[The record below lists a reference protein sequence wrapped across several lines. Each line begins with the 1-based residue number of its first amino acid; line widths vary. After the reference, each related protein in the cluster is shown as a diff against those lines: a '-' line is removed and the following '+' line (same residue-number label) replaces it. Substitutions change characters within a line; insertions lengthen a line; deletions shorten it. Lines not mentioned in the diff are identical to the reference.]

1 MIASQTVDET
11 PGLRRSAHEASG
23 GRGADARWLALVPLG
38 VALVLGALL
47 LPRRAAPE
55 SVPLPVADR
64 VALARVVAS
73 DTELAERARRDPLPG
88 DVRALGSALRQF
100 HTREAA
106 DADNQQLFDARH
118 SVDMALVDVL
128 HDATAGA
135 APLVAL
141 RAVQL
146 EGFLDEVRK
155 FEATGQRSPELDAL
169 AGAFVRSLTLE
180 GWCEGH
186 TLAPDATV
194 LRVMF
199 KHMWNGFLG
208 LDARPELR
216 PTIDEE
222 RALYAFYLSHA
233 HPSKTMRDALHA
245 ARRGAHDARS
255 CLALD
260 EAERAAT
267 EAWRIEHIARLAKI
281 DPAYPADYARG
292 VASFRRGDFG
302 TSAMAF
308 QAWLQAHPGGPLA
321 LRAQNFLR
329 AAAAADRVD

>member
-1 MIASQTVDET
+1 M
-11 PGLRRSAHEASG
+11 
-23 GRGADARWLALVPLG
+23 WLALVPLS

-55 SVPLPVADR
+55 SVPLPIADR
-64 VALARVVAS
+64 SALSRTVAADA
-73 DTELAERARRDPLPG
+73 ELAERARRDPLPG
-88 DVRALGSALRQF
+88 AVRALGSAVRTF

-106 DADNQQLFDARH
+106 DAESQQLFDARRA
-118 SVDMALVDVL
+118 VDTALVDAL
-128 HDATAGA
+128 HGGVES
-135 APLVAL
+135 LIAL

-146 EGFLDEVRK
+146 EEFLGEVQK

-169 AGAFVRSLTLE
+169 AGAFVRSLTIE

-186 TLAPDATV
+186 QLAPDATV

-199 KHMWNGFLG
+199 KHMWNAFLG
-208 LDARPELR
+208 LESQAELR
-216 PTIDEE
+216 PTLDEE

-233 HPSKTMRDALHA
+233 HPSKAMREALAA
-245 ARRGAHDARS
+245 ARRGAHDQRS
-255 CLALD
+255 CTALD

-267 EAWRIEHIARLAKI
+267 EAWRIEHITRLAAI
-281 DPAYPADYARG
+281 DPSYPADYARG

-302 TSAMAF
+302 ASAVAF

-321 LRAQNFLR
+321 LRAANFLR
-329 AAAAADRVD
+329 AAAAADRVE

>member
-1 MIASQTVDET
+1 MIASPTVDEVS
-11 PGLRRSAHEASG
+11 RRHEARDS
-23 GRGADARWLALVPLG
+23 ARLALVPLG

-55 SVPLPVADR
+55 SVPLPIADR
-64 VALARVVAS
+64 GALARVVAA
-73 DTELAERARRDPLPG
+73 DTDLAERARREPLPG
-88 DVRALGSALRQF
+88 EVRALGSAVRAF

-106 DADNQQLFDARH
+106 DADSQQLFDARRA
-118 SVDMALVDVL
+118 VDAALVDVL
-128 HDATAGA
+128 RGGIE
-135 APLVAL
+135 PLVAL

-146 EGFLDEVRK
+146 EGFLGEVQK
-155 FEATGQRSPELDAL
+155 FEATGRRSPELDAL
-169 AGAFVRSLTLE
+169 AGAFVRSLTIE

-199 KHMWNGFLG
+199 KHMWDAFLG
-208 LDARPELR
+208 LDARAELR
-216 PTIDEE
+216 PTLDEE
-222 RALYAFYLSHA
+222 RALYAFYLSHP
-233 HPSKTMRDALHA
+233 HPSKTMREAIAA
-245 ARRGAHDARS
+245 ARRGAHDQRS
-255 CLALD
+255 CVALD

-267 EAWRIEHIARLAKI
+267 EAWRLEHIARLASL

-302 TSAMAF
+302 TSAAAF
-308 QAWLQAHPGGPLA
+308 GAWLQAHPDGPLA

-329 AAAAADRVD
+329 AAAAADRVE

>member
-1 MIASQTVDET
+1 MIASSIVDEPSRRQ
-11 PGLRRSAHEASG
+11 PGR
-23 GRGADARWLALVPLG
+23 DPMWLALVPLG

-55 SVPLPVADR
+55 SVPLPVPDR
-64 VALARVVAS
+64 AALARAVAA
-73 DTELAERARRDPLPG
+73 DTELADRARREPLPG
-88 DVRALGSALRQF
+88 AVRALGSAVRTF

-106 DADNQQLFDARH
+106 DADNQQLFDARR
-118 SVDMALVDVL
+118 SVDEALVDAL
-128 HDATAGA
+128 RAGVE
-135 APLVAL
+135 PLVAL

-146 EGFLDEVRK
+146 EGFVEEVHR

-169 AGAFVRSLTLE
+169 AGGFVRSLTLE

-186 TLAPDATV
+186 TIAADTTV

-199 KHMWNGFLG
+199 KHMWNSFLG
-208 LDARPELR
+208 LDGRPELR
-216 PTIDEE
+216 PTLDEE

-233 HPSKTMRDALHA
+233 HPSKTMRDALGA
-245 ARRGAHDARS
+245 ARRGARDARS

-260 EAERAAT
+260 EADRAAT
-267 EAWRIEHIARLAKI
+267 EAWRLDHIARLAAI
-281 DPAYPADYARG
+281 DPSYPADYARG

-302 TSAMAF
+302 RSAMAF
-308 QAWLQAHPGGPLA
+308 QAWLEAHPTGPLA

-329 AAAAADRVD
+329 AAAAADRAP

>member
-1 MIASQTVDET
+1 MIASQAVDDA
-11 PGLRRSAHEASG
+11 PGFRPARE
-23 GRGADARWLALVPLG
+23 GREGRDAVWLALVPLG

-47 LPRRAAPE
+47 LPRRATPE
-55 SVPLPVADR
+55 FVPLPVADHA
-64 VALARVVAS
+64 ALARVVAA
-73 DTELAERARRDPLPG
+73 DTQLAERARRDPLPG
-88 DVRALGSALRQF
+88 AVRALGSALRTF

-106 DADNQQLFDARH
+106 DADTQQLFDARRA
-118 SVDMALVDVL
+118 VDTALLDAL
-128 HDATAGA
+128 HDPAGA
-135 APLVAL
+135 EPLVAL

-146 EGFLDEVRK
+146 EGFMDEVRR
-155 FEATGQRSPELDAL
+155 FEVTGQTSPELDAL

-186 TLAPDATV
+186 TIAPDGAV

-208 LDARPELR
+208 LDGVDGRAELR
-216 PTIDEE
+216 LTLDEE
-222 RALYAFYLSHA
+222 RVLYAFYLSHA
-233 HPSKTMRDALHA
+233 HPSKTMRDALSA

-260 EAERAAT
+260 EAERSAT
-267 EAWRIEHIARLAKI
+267 EAWRIDHIARFAKI
-281 DPAYPADYARG
+281 DPSYPADYARG

-302 TSAMAF
+302 TSALAF
-308 QAWLQAHPGGPLA
+308 QAWAAAHPGGPLS

-329 AAAAADRVD
+329 AAAAAERVE

>member
-1 MIASQTVDET
+1 M
-11 PGLRRSAHEASG
+11 
-23 GRGADARWLALVPLG
+23 WLALVPLG

-55 SVPLPVADR
+55 SVPLPVADHA
-64 VALARVVAS
+64 ALARVVAS
-73 DTELAERARRDPLPG
+73 DAELAGRARRDPLPG
-88 DVRALGSALRQF
+88 AVRALGSALRTF

-106 DADNQQLFDARH
+106 DADTQQLFDARRA
-118 SVDMALVDVL
+118 VDTALVDVL
-128 HDATAGA
+128 HDPAGA
-135 APLVAL
+135 EPLVAL

-146 EGFLDEVRK
+146 EGFMDEVRR
-155 FEATGQRSPELDAL
+155 FEATGQKSPELDAL
-169 AGAFVRSLTLE
+169 AGAFVRSLTVE

-186 TLAPDATV
+186 TIAPDGAV

-208 LDARPELR
+208 LDARAELR
-216 PTIDEE
+216 PTLDEE
-222 RALYAFYLSHA
+222 RVLYAFYLSHA
-233 HPSKTMRDALHA
+233 HPSKTMRDALSA
-245 ARRGAHDARS
+245 ARRGAHDARA

-267 EAWRIEHIARLAKI
+267 EAWRIDHIARLAKI
-281 DPAYPADYARG
+281 DPSYPADYARG

-302 TSAMAF
+302 TSALAF
-308 QAWLQAHPGGPLA
+308 QAWVAAHPGGALA

-329 AAAAADRVD
+329 AAAAAERAD

>member
-1 MIASQTVDET
+1 MIASTTVDEA
-11 PGLRRSAHEASG
+11 PRRHEA
-23 GRGADARWLALVPLG
+23 RDATRLALVPLG

-47 LPRRAAPE
+47 LPRRAAPD
-55 SVPLPVADR
+55 SVPLPVPDR
-64 VALARVVAS
+64 VALAKVVAA
-73 DTELAERARRDPLPG
+73 DTELAGRARREPLPAA
-88 DVRALGSALRQF
+88 VRALGSAVRAF

-106 DADNQQLFDARH
+106 DEGSQQLFDARR
-118 SVDMALVDVL
+118 SVDAALVDVL
-128 HDATAGA
+128 RGGVQ
-135 APLVAL
+135 PLIAL

-146 EGFLDEVRK
+146 DGFLAEVRK
-155 FEATGQRSPELDAL
+155 FETTGERSPELDAL
-169 AGAFVRSLTLE
+169 AGAFVRSLTIE
-180 GWCEGH
+180 GWCQGH

-199 KHMWNGFLG
+199 KHMWDAFLG

-216 PTIDEE
+216 PTLDEE

-233 HPSKTMRDALHA
+233 HPSKTMREAISA
-245 ARRGAHDARS
+245 ARRGAHDSRS
-255 CLALD
+255 CTALE

-267 EAWRIEHIARLAKI
+267 EAWRIEHITRLASI
-281 DPAYPADYARG
+281 DPSYPADYARG

-302 TSAMAF
+302 ASALAF
-308 QAWLQAHPGGPLA
+308 GAWLQAHPDGALA

>member
-1 MIASQTVDET
+1 MIASLAVDEA
-11 PGLRRSAHEASG
+11 RRSAPSAGG
-23 GRGADARWLALVPLG
+23 GRNADAMWLALVPLG

-55 SVPLPVADR
+55 SVPLPIADR

-73 DTELAERARRDPLPG
+73 DTELAEHARREPLPG
-88 DVRALGSALRQF
+88 AVRALGSALRLF

-106 DADNQQLFDARH
+106 DADNQQLFDARRA
-118 SVDMALVDVL
+118 VDTALVDVL
-128 HDATAGA
+128 HGSAGA
-135 APLVAL
+135 EPLVAL

-155 FEATGQRSPELDAL
+155 FEATGQKSPELDAL

-208 LDARPELR
+208 LDSRPELR
-216 PTIDEE
+216 PTLDEE

-233 HPSKTMRDALHA
+233 HPSKTMRDALGA
-245 ARRGAHDARS
+245 ARRGARDQRS
-255 CLALD
+255 CIALD

-281 DPAYPADYARG
+281 DPSYPADYARG

-302 TSAMAF
+302 TSAVAF